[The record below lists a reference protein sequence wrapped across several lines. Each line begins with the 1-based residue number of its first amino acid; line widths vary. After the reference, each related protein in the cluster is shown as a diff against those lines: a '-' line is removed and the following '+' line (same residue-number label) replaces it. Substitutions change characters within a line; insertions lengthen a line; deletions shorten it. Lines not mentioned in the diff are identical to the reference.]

1 LLFGRVVA
9 QLVAF
14 GFREDAEEGRI
25 AVCDP
30 MPESK
35 TSDEYGD
42 TGEDGIE
49 EVEGADGA
57 HTDEV
62 EERSLNAQIGERLV
76 QALED
81 SICAML
87 LLWFVGHKFLV
98 QALVE
103 SGAIRPRAN

>member
-1 LLFGRVVA
+1 
-9 QLVAF
+9 
-14 GFREDAEEGRI
+14 
-25 AVCDP
+25 

-35 TSDEYGD
+35 TPDEYGD

-49 EVEGADGA
+49 EVEGPHCADA
-57 HTDEV
+57 YKV
-62 EERSLNAQIGERLV
+62 EQRPFNTQIGERLV

-98 QALVE
+98 A
-103 SGAIRPRAN
+103 GAG

>member
-25 AVCDP
+25 AVRYP

-35 TSDEYGD
+35 TPDEYGD

-49 EVEGADGA
+49 EVEGPHCADA
-57 HTDEV
+57 YEV
-62 EERSLNAQIGERLV
+62 EQRPFDAQVGEGLV

-87 LLWFVGHKFLV
+87 VLWFVWHKFLV
-98 QALVE
+98 A
-103 SGAIRPRAN
+103 GAG

>member
-14 GFREDAEEGRI
+14 GFLEDAEEGRI
-25 AVCDP
+25 AVRDP

-35 TSDEYGD
+35 TPDEYGD

-49 EVEGADGA
+49 EVEGPNCADA
-57 HTDEV
+57 YEV
-62 EERSLNAQIGERLV
+62 EQRPFDAQVGERLV

-98 QALVE
+98 A
-103 SGAIRPRAN
+103 GAG